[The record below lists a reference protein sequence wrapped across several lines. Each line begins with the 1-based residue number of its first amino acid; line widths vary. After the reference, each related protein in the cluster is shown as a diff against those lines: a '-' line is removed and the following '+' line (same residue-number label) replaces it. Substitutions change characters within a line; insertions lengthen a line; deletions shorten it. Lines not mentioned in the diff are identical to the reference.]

1 MAAPETNTSVI
12 LAKARAR
19 ADEVLSAFKGALDRE
34 PTPAAAAYM
43 TATIEPLTRAVAALS
58 QALAA
63 SVGYSVKTPTPPG
76 TKAK

>member
-1 MAAPETNTSVI
+1 MAEAESNSTVI
-12 LAKARAR
+12 LATARAR
-19 ADEVLSAFKGALDRE
+19 VDEVLSAFKGALDRE

-63 SVGYSVKTPTPPG
+63 SVGYTTKTPG
-76 TKAK
+76 AKAK